1 MKKINYFFKSNL
13 IFDSL
18 IVIFLSHIFYRITF
32 VNSLEKDFS
41 LVNQIRSGSVI
52 SESFFVESPT
62 FTLICLVFGIENFDI
77 YKILVYFIT
86 LISLFLIVVNIQ
98 HLEHYSTFF
107 LFSGWLVSCSWFV
120 GFVDVISV
128 LLMVL
133 ISKNIL
139 KEKVNLMKIGTY
151 FLFLSLNHNAISIG
165 VTLIYLILSKKE
177 NVIKVASVI
186 IPTQLIGN
194 LLINYYLNII
204 KFPGRGRFR
213 FVFNDNVIEIAS
225 SFVGSNLI
233 LVFWSGFLGTSLI
246 FILIFNMLTWQEIRK
261 ILSSILIA
269 LFFTS
274 IALDTSRVF
283 SLLVVP
289 IIIYS
294 LNIFNNDINFI
305 NKLPISYTFSFLLF
319 VVVGVYHFFGI
330 IYTTSPMNEVESFYD
345 FIPRIINSLMSNIW
359 K

>member
-1 MKKINYFFKSNL
+1 ML
-13 IFDSL
+13 
-18 IVIFLSHIFYRITF
+18 
-32 VNSLEKDFS
+32 
-41 LVNQIRSGSVI
+41 
-52 SESFFVESPT
+52 P
-62 FTLICLVFGIENFDI
+62 
-77 YKILVYFIT
+77 
-86 LISLFLIVVNIQ
+86 
-98 HLEHYSTFF
+98 
-107 LFSGWLVSCSWFV
+107 
-120 GFVDVISV
+120 
-128 LLMVL
+128 
-133 ISKNIL
+133 
-139 KEKVNLMKIGTY
+139 
-151 FLFLSLNHNAISIG
+151 
-165 VTLIYLILSKKE
+165 
-177 NVIKVASVI
+177 VI

-204 KFPGRGRFR
+204 KFPGRGQFP
-213 FVFNDNVIEIAS
+213 FVFNDNVIENAS

-233 LVFWSGFLGTSLI
+233 LVLWSGFLGTSLI

-319 VVVGVYHFFGI
+319 VVVGVYHFL
-330 IYTTSPMNEVESFYD
+330 V
-345 FIPRIINSLMSNIW
+345 
-359 K
+359 